1 MDELGGADVDHL
13 AAPALLLPRL
23 APGPGRLVSLGPG
36 RSVDGCPWYRAIRS
50 SLPLPARLQRDA
62 AADQVGSFGYW
73 GSALGVHRPEPGAW
87 RCRPS
92 SYVVPLVGCAP
103 DRVPPRLRGDANH
116 PRVHQ
121 HRYAAPPP
129 FRRRPRHKPHPR
141 LRRPDGQLRLPLRP
155 GGGHPRGSLAGPG
168 EPDRLLDRRWARGGN
183 VPTPAREAPAWG
195 QPPSLRRAR

>member
-62 AADQVGSFGYW
+62 AAADQVGSFGYW
-73 GSALGVHRPEPGAW
+73 GSALGVHR
-87 RCRPS
+87 
-92 SYVVPLVGCAP
+92 
-103 DRVPPRLRGDANH
+103 
-116 PRVHQ
+116 

-141 LRRPDGQLRLPLRP
+141 LRRPDGQRRLPLRP

-183 VPTPAREAPAWG
+183 VPTTARV
-195 QPPSLRRAR
+195 